1 MTLVQFLD
9 AIHYI
14 NSYYDKKIALFSR
27 ANPALA
33 THYRHEKYH
42 VLREEIL
49 KQIEQI

>member
-14 NSYYDKKIALFSR
+14 NSYYDRKIALYSLT
-27 ANPALA
+27 NPPLA
-33 THYRHEKYH
+33 AHYRHEKDH
-42 VLREEIL
+42 VLMEQIF